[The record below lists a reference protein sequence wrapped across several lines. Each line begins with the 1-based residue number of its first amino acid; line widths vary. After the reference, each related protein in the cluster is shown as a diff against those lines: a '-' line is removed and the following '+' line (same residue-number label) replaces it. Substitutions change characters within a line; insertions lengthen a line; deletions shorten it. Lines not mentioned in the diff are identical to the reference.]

1 MTPGLRLLSVCVV
14 AGLYGAASAA
24 HSETVDL
31 LRPTIADD
39 EEQTDPVE
47 QPVVAPS
54 LTIAPEEEQV
64 PLKSIK
70 QVRDLYAAQG
80 VRLGVIALYPSL
92 EAGTLHTSNV
102 ANAST
107 DAQSDIGLYLKPSLR
122 FESDWIRHSWAGQA
136 TGDLISYLKNHIF
149 NSQQAD
155 TDTKLRL
162 DIRHTTRAEFEAGYN
177 LDQTGT
183 EKSEINTVNGVPPAH
198 TLNASAAIIQEF
210 DPVEGQLKLGI
221 ERQIYDDTALSG
233 GGNEDNSDRNN
244 YTPLA
249 TLRLSYSDT
258 PALKPFVE
266 LTYAPSFRD
275 EKMDRFGLRRNSQ
288 GLTASAGV
296 SIDRGPL
303 WSGEAA
309 LVYSVRN
316 YADPTLATNDVF
328 GINGNL
334 AWRPTE
340 LTLVLLTLLTTLNE
354 TASATSS
361 GSKTYLSRV
370 EVIHA
375 LRENVKFHAE
385 LGFELDKGSGET
397 NKTIDSKLGV
407 EWQLN
412 SNMAWTAGYE
422 GLWFRGA
429 TSSENYN
436 DQRLM
441 TGIVLRR

>member
-1 MTPGLRLLSVCVV
+1 
-14 AGLYGAASAA
+14 
-24 HSETVDL
+24 
-31 LRPTIADD
+31 
-39 EEQTDPVE
+39 
-47 QPVVAPS
+47 
-54 LTIAPEEEQV
+54 
-64 PLKSIK
+64 
-70 QVRDLYAAQG
+70 
-80 VRLGVIALYPSL
+80 
-92 EAGTLHTSNV
+92 
-102 ANAST
+102 
-107 DAQSDIGLYLKPSLR
+107 
-122 FESDWIRHSWAGQA
+122 
-136 TGDLISYLKNHIF
+136 
-149 NSQQAD
+149 
-155 TDTKLRL
+155 
-162 DIRHTTRAEFEAGYN
+162 
-177 LDQTGT
+177 
-183 EKSEINTVNGVPPAH
+183 
-198 TLNASAAIIQEF
+198 
-210 DPVEGQLKLGI
+210 
-221 ERQIYDDTALSG
+221 
-233 GGNEDNSDRNN
+233 
-244 YTPLA
+244 
-249 TLRLSYSDT
+249 
-258 PALKPFVE
+258 LKPFVE

-296 SIDRGPL
+296 SMDRGPL

-334 AWRPTE
+334 AWKPTE
-340 LTLVLLTLLTTLNE
+340 LTSVLLTLLTTLNE

-375 LRENVKFHAE
+375 LRENVKFHAG

-397 NKTIDSKLGV
+397 NKTIDSELGV

-412 SNMAWTAGYE
+412 PNMAWTAGYE

-429 TSSENYN
+429 TSSENYD